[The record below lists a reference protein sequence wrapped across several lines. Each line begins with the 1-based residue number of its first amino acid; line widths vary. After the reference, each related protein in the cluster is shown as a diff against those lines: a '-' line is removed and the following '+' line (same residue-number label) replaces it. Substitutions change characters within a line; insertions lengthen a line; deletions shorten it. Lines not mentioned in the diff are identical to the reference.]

1 MCEEKR
7 SKICLIPA
15 PVRPLL
21 FIPIGEGG
29 RPHLFNPIVEGG
41 KADRR
46 KTVLGEATHNGESIR
61 VCGQGF
67 QFEG

>member
-15 PVRPLL
+15 
-21 FIPIGEGG
+21 